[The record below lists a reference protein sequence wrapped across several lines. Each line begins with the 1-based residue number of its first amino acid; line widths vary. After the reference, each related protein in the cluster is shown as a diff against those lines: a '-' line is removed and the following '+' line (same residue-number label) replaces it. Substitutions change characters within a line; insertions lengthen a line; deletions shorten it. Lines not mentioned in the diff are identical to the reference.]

1 MFKNKIINAPQMLD
15 TMDASRD
22 DTRFVF
28 TNGCFD
34 LLHPGHVAYLATAR
48 SLGDKLIVGLNS
60 DASVTRL
67 KGAERPINPEN
78 DRALMLAALESVD
91 YVVVFEEDTPY
102 ELITLLRPQVL
113 VKGGDYTRE
122 TIVGSDVVEQEGGEV
137 VVIRF
142 EEGYSSTRIIEKIK
156 SL

>member
-1 MFKNKIINAPQMLD
+1 MLD

-67 KGAERPINPEN
+67 KGEERPINPEN